1 MLANAG
7 VPVGNQAVIL
17 AGINDSVPIM
27 KKLMHDLVK
36 SVYVHTTFI
45 NVTYLKVLAIS
56 VHQFLK
62 VLKLSK
68 VYADIRLVMQYQH
81 SLLMHQEEAVKLR
94 FSQTI

>member
-45 NVTYLKVLAIS
+45 NVTYLKVSVTS
-56 VHQFLK
+56 VHQYLK
-62 VLKLSK
+62 VLKLLK
-68 VYADIRLVMQYQH
+68 VYVDTHLVMLFRH
-81 SLLMHQEEAVKLR
+81 SLLMRQVEAVKLH